1 MQVRALQAGA
11 CTLLGLPLRAPLSP
25 QSALLLP
32 LPMHRAKYYNN
43 CIFHNVQQNFLVQ
56 TGDPTGK
63 GKGGSSIYGCD
74 LVSLYL
80 NVCISVSE
88 SASIDRTHQQGGA
101 AWLSLQRQ
109 VLPSYADGASFCMLA
124 CHQAHLAVH
133 LSAVSPVWSLL
144 GLLKFSEL
152 AALAA
157 HCASEGGRLQ
167 SLAVD
172 ATYVHSYSNFCLS
185 RQRQRR
191 K

>member
-43 CIFHNVQQNFLVQ
+43 CIFHNVQHNFLVQ

-88 SASIDRTHQQGGA
+88 
-101 AWLSLQRQ
+101 
-109 VLPSYADGASFCMLA
+109 
-124 CHQAHLAVH
+124 
-133 LSAVSPVWSLL
+133 
-144 GLLKFSEL
+144 
-152 AALAA
+152 
-157 HCASEGGRLQ
+157 
-167 SLAVD
+167 
-172 ATYVHSYSNFCLS
+172 
-185 RQRQRR
+185 
-191 K
+191 